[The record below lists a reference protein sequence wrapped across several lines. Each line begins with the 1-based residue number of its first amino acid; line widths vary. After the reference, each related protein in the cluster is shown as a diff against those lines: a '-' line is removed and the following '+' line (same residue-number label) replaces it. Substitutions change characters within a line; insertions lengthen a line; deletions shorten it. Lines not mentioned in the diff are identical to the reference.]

1 MRVFISWSG
10 TRSKRLAVHL
20 YDWLG
25 TVIQRA
31 EPWMSDRDLEAGQR
45 WNEEISA
52 KLRDTHFGIICLTR
66 ENLAAPWLLFE
77 AGALA
82 KAVDSARVVP
92 VLLGVARSDLTFPL
106 AQFQAVE
113 SDESGMRS
121 LAAAVNN
128 TLGAERLP
136 VTTLDNIFRGLW

>member
-20 YDWLG
+20 HDWLG
-25 TVIQRA
+25 AVVQRA
-31 EPWMSDRDLEAGQR
+31 EPWLSDRDLEAGQR

-52 KLRDTHFGIICLTR
+52 KLKDTHFGILCLTR

-82 KAVDSARVVP
+82 KAIDSARVVP
-92 VLLGVARSDLTFPL
+92 VLLGVARSDLTF
-106 AQFQAVE
+106 A
-113 SDESGMRS
+113 
-121 LAAAVNN
+121 
-128 TLGAERLP
+128 
-136 VTTLDNIFRGLW
+136 